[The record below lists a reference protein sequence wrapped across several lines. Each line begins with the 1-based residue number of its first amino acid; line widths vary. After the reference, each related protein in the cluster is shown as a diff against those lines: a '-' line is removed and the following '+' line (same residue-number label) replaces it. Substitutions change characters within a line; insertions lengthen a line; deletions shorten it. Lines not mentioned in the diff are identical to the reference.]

1 MYLIS
6 LTDSLLWWS
15 LLPLS
20 KARITRRPPC
30 HPTIYMGAGDQ
41 NSYPYLYAA
50 SALTTPPHKN
60 KYLIKLNIS
69 ISRFRVSQSK
79 RKQDGT
85 ESFWIFNMYQI
96 ADFLFYNSDYINFK
110 IFLINVQYFFRFFS
124 KEKLKGQSILHRI
137 GKQKGI
143 EQAYTFRFI
152 DVDAL
157 HFHLA

>member
-1 MYLIS
+1 
-6 LTDSLLWWS
+6 
-15 LLPLS
+15 
-20 KARITRRPPC
+20 
-30 HPTIYMGAGDQ
+30 
-41 NSYPYLYAA
+41 
-50 SALTTPPHKN
+50 
-60 KYLIKLNIS
+60 
-69 ISRFRVSQSK
+69 
-79 RKQDGT
+79 
-85 ESFWIFNMYQI
+85 MYQI